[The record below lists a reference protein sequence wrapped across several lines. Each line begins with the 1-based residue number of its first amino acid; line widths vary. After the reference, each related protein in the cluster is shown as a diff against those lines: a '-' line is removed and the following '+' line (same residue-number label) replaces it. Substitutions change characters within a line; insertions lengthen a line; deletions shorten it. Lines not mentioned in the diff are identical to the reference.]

1 MVILR
6 VQRPYALG
14 CGSLTPVRQA
24 DCADHKLSVFLSSVR
39 PQTLRFFETIS
50 DVRVGPE
57 TCLALNN
64 HCQSLKTVKM
74 SLKSEAL
81 PHLAFLK
88 GCTAVENLQL
98 TDTDRTVELEK
109 TEHDVFLEIVAWLR
123 ECRNLRELGFTNFLS
138 AAAIVTPLLLEE
150 HIQLQRLQ
158 VDYYVAKDNR
168 NFHMALAHQ
177 PSLRS
182 LFLKGDGYDGVTRD
196 DLDTMVESLGRLTEL
211 RELEFRGVSD
221 LFDEARIVYLAEH
234 LKNLEDLYVG
244 GTEVT
249 DAVWEE
255 LASVKNL
262 RSLTFVALSKFT
274 TDGLLEFISKL
285 GPGNRGIVLTID
297 NAHQDD
303 YLSEEEQSLVREALF
318 AKVGGRFEYT
328 LWRGKSQATIKHKG
342 VC

>member
-1 MVILR
+1 MRYLYTV
-6 VQRPYALG
+6 G
-14 CGSLTPVRQA
+14 CGSLTPLRRA
-24 DCADHKLSVFLSSVR
+24 DYADRKLSVFLSSIR

-64 HCQSLKTVKM
+64 HCQSLKTIKI

-81 PHLAFLK
+81 PHLAFMK
-88 GCTAVENLQL
+88 GCTAVEVLQL
-98 TDTDRTVELEK
+98 TDTDKTVELEK
-109 TEHDVFLEIVAWLR
+109 TERDVFLKVVAWLR

-150 HIQLQRLQ
+150 RIQLQRLQ
-158 VDYYVAKDNR
+158 VDYYVVKDSR
-168 NFHMALAHQ
+168 DFHVALAHQ

-182 LFLKGDGYDGVTRD
+182 LFLKGDGYDGITRD
-196 DLDTMVESLGRLTEL
+196 DLDIMMESLGRLTEL

-221 LFDEARIVYLAEH
+221 LFDEARITYLAEH

-255 LASVKNL
+255 LASLKNL

-274 TDGLLEFISKL
+274 TDGFLEFISKL
-285 GPGNRGIVLTID
+285 GPGNRGMVLTID
-297 NAHQDD
+297 NAHQND
-303 YLSEEEQSLVREALF
+303 YLSEEEQNLVREALF
-318 AKVGGRFEYT
+318 AQVGGRFEYT
-328 LWRGKSQATIKHKG
+328 LWRGKSRATVEYKSI
-342 VC
+342 C